1 MNRLL
6 VVALIASFPL
16 HLARAQEVGKVA
28 GVVTDKAT
36 GEPLAGAQVSVV
48 ATSGTP
54 IVVTT
59 GVTSGRDGRF
69 TIEGVPVGEVTVRA
83 RQIGHASVAQ
93 TVTIVSGEVATV
105 DFALQPQAVELEGVV
120 VVGYGTQR
128 REDITGAVASVN
140 AEEFVQAPA
149 RDAASLI
156 EGKIPGLAVTTAN
169 GDPRRGSEIS
179 LRGTTTITGPRSP
192 LVLVDG
198 VPGDLSTVAPQDIA
212 SISVLKDGSA
222 GAIYGSRGSNGVIL
236 VTTKS
241 GSGAP
246 RIRYESYGSLQ
257 TLYRSPDFLT
267 AADYRRWNA
276 YDQSLGQPPRFQDLK
291 YSTDWQAQVLRQP
304 AGATQNVTITG
315 GGPATNYTAALN
327 VQNDEG
333 IFKRSNARDVTGRV
347 HVNHSMYG
355 GRLTADVNMLT
366 RVTNSFF
373 GPNYNYA
380 WRQTLIRNP
389 TDRVRDDTGAWQERS
404 GYFYVNPVG
413 LIDEDNGAE
422 EDRNLRLHGTLTL
435 RPFDHLSLSLLGGT
449 ERGSVEQGDATTFRH
464 VNTTQAGQNGT
475 AYRYSASNASRIL
488 ELTGTFTGNTRGHDV
503 TLLGGYSYQDFEN
516 DNFWF
521 STYNF
526 PTDLF
531 GYNRLQSG
539 DALTQGKAGVGSF
552 RSDYKLIGFFSRLNY
567 AWKDRYLLMGSLR
580 YEGNS
585 RFGANNKWGL
595 FPAVSAGWRLN
606 KESFLR
612 GAPFVSDLKL
622 RVGYGVTGIAPNNS
636 YLSLTSY
643 SYGSRFP
650 YNGVWVQG
658 LSPTR
663 NPNPD
668 LRWERKE
675 EINAGVDFSLFD
687 FRLAGSLDFY
697 QRDTR
702 DMLYN
707 YSVPVPPY
715 LFGTILA
722 NVGHMR
728 NKGIEAQLTYD
739 AIRTPTLRWTTSANW
754 STNSNRLVS
763 LSNNVF
769 RTSDYFYAGYT
780 GEPIQLSTHRI
791 DVGGPIGNFYGFQ
804 SVDIDSTG
812 QWIVLDR
819 NGNRIPI
826 SLASLDDR
834 RVLGNGIPKQYLA
847 WNNFLRW
854 KRFDLSVNMRGAFG
868 FQILNFQR
876 LFYENPTILQYNMLK
891 SAFDPVYGKRT
902 VKYPLAYVSYYVEN
916 GDYWKIDNVAVGYSL
931 GALRLLSTAVS
942 DARVYVTG
950 RNLLTITGYRGLD
963 PEVSLL
969 GDDGLSPGNDQRDKY
984 PTTRVFSAG
993 ISLTF

>member
-6 VVALIASFPL
+6 VVALLASFPL
-16 HLARAQEVGKVA
+16 QLARAQEVGKVT

-48 ATSGTP
+48 TTSGVP

-59 GVTSGRDGRF
+59 GVTTGRDGSF
-69 TIEGVPVGEVTVRA
+69 TIEGVPVGAVTVRA

-93 TVTIVSGEVATV
+93 TVTIVSGEVATA
-105 DFALQPQAVELEGVV
+105 DFALAPQAVELEGVV
-120 VVGYGTQR
+120 VIGYGTQR
-128 REDITGAVASVN
+128 REDITGAVASVD
-140 AEEFVQAPA
+140 AGEFVQAPA

-156 EGKIPGLAVTTAN
+156 EGKIPGLAVTTPN
-169 GDPRRGSEIS
+169 GDPRRGLEIS
-179 LRGTTTITGPRSP
+179 LRGTSTLNGPRNP

-222 GAIYGSRGSNGVIL
+222 GAIYGSRASNGVIL
-236 VTTKS
+236 ISTKRGGA
-241 GSGAP
+241 GSEP
-246 RIRYESYGSLQ
+246 TIRYESYASAQ
-257 TLYRSPDFLT
+257 RIYRRPDFLT
-267 AADYRRWNA
+267 AADYRVRIKQG
-276 YDQSLGQPPRFQDLK
+276 YKFTDYG
-291 YSTDWQAQVLRQP
+291 YSTDWQSQVLRQP
-304 AGATQNVTITG
+304 VGATQNVTISG
-315 GGPATNYTAALN
+315 GGASTNYTAALTY
-327 VQNDEG
+327 QNDQG
-333 IFKRSNARDVTGRV
+333 IFQRSNNNELTGRM

-355 GRLTADVNMLT
+355 GRLTADLNMLT
-366 RVTNSFF
+366 RVTSSFF
-373 GPNYNYA
+373 GPNFNYD

-389 TDRVRDDTGAWQERS
+389 TDRVMNDTGAYQERGTYMYS
-404 GYFYVNPVG
+404 NPVA

-422 EDRNLRLHGTLTL
+422 EDRNLRLHAMITVRPLTNL
-435 RPFDHLSLSLLGGT
+435 QLSILGGT
-449 ERGSVEQGDATTFRH
+449 ERGTVSQGDATTFRH
-464 VNTTQAGQNGT
+464 PNTTQQGQNGT
-475 AYRYSASNASRIL
+475 AYRYDASNTSRIL
-488 ELTGTFTGNTRGHDV
+488 ELTGTATNTLRGHEF
-503 TLLGGYSYQDFEN
+503 TLLGGYSYQSFEG

-521 STYNF
+521 NTKYF

-531 GYNRLQSG
+531 GVNRLQSG
-539 DALTQGKAGVGSF
+539 DALTQGLAGVGSF
-552 RSDYKLIGFFSRLNY
+552 KSDYAVIGFFSRLNY
-567 AWKDRYLLMGSLR
+567 SWQDRYLLTGSLR

-585 RFGANNKWGL
+585 RFGANHKWGL
-595 FPAVSAGWRLN
+595 FPAVSAGWRISRENFMRALP
-606 KESFLR
+606 
-612 GAPFVSDLKL
+612 AVSDLKL
-622 RVGYGVTGIAPNNS
+622 RVGYGVTGIAPNAS
-636 YLSLTSY
+636 YQSLTSY

-650 YNGVWVQG
+650 FNGTWVQG
-658 LSPTR
+658 LSPSR

-668 LRWERKE
+668 LRWERKA
-675 EINAGVDFSLFD
+675 EINVGVDFSLFD
-687 FRLAGSLDFY
+687 YRLAGSLDVY

-722 NVGHMR
+722 NVGHMQ

-763 LSNNVF
+763 LSNAVY
-769 RTSDYFYAGYT
+769 RASDWFTAGYT
-780 GEPIQLSTHRI
+780 GEPIQLPTHRVQ
-791 DVGGPIGNFYGFQ
+791 VGQPIGNFYGFQ

-847 WNNFLRW
+847 WNNFVRW

-876 LFYENPTILQYNMLK
+876 LFYENPTVTLYNMLK

-902 VKYPLAYVSYYVEN
+902 VKYPLAYVSYYVED
-916 GDYWKIDNVAVGYSL
+916 GDYWKIDNVAIGYSL
-931 GALRLLSTAVS
+931 GALRFLSTAVS

-950 RNLLTITGYRGLD
+950 RNLLTITGYKGVD

-969 GDDGLSPGNDQRDKY
+969 GDDGLSPGNDQRDRY